1 MAENPFLLLLF
12 LLSCLGGASLGQTDV
27 SSCNFSDTL
36 TGRDIIDRGVVE
48 RSADCLDSFLEV
60 TEAKQLMDAHP
71 PEHLTL
77 LPAGTHDSGRQ
88 LHRGLHQ
95 PDDLGHGRR
104 AVHLHRRR
112 HLQQD
117 AHVRHQGTAGVP
129 AGEVGRRGVHT
140 CLSNILSILQ
150 GSGAWDLTLEL
161 AEVARTSC
169 ESGVAVTGND
179 TASLPGGE
187 CGGGGIG
194 GIGGDDDAEVE
205 TNSRW
210 HYDFQGSEAVQLFD
224 VDFNLGRP
232 SDAFLAFSTPNGRVA
247 VLTGRSDQL
256 RSTRLA
262 VATSEGRSAADVIV
276 QNTLEDT
283 SAFYVDIRAYVGEGN
298 FTTPEPTTT
307 STTVTP
313 SLDEVMVFAMIVD
326 EEEFYSSESGGLADL
341 QQNIVDLA
349 VDYVNPSLQP
359 ETCFLFSPAMTCRS
373 ENNFEFKKT

>member
-1 MAENPFLLLLF
+1 M
-12 LLSCLGGASLGQTDV
+12 
-27 SSCNFSDTL
+27 
-36 TGRDIIDRGVVE
+36 
-48 RSADCLDSFLEV
+48 
-60 TEAKQLMDAHP
+60 
-71 PEHLTL
+71 
-77 LPAGTHDSGRQ
+77 
-88 LHRGLHQ
+88 
-95 PDDLGHGRR
+95 
-104 AVHLHRRR
+104 
-112 HLQQD
+112 
-117 AHVRHQGTAGVP
+117 
-129 AGEVGRRGVHT
+129 
-140 CLSNILSILQ
+140 Q

-283 SAFYVDIRAYVGEGN
+283 SAFYVDIWAYVGEGN

-373 ENNFEFKKT
+373 ENNFELKKNMRNTCKIFNLFFFSQTTLLPDHLCRSRLRLLLGRRSDLHYLLVHQRSPEVDWEQKKILCNTPIPLLLFFFSGVT